1 MQVSVSKLLVVV
13 TAILDTLA
21 LGPLARRQARV
32 TLASSGVDAGTVVE
46 KRGEAVKKQEGNHL
60 HVPRST

>member
-21 LGPLARRQARV
+21 LGPSETTSQGSFGEFRGGRWY
-32 TLASSGVDAGTVVE
+32 SS
-46 KRGEAVKKQEGNHL
+46 
-60 HVPRST
+60 